1 MVDCGFVK
9 EKSYDPNTG
18 MDALLVTNI
27 SKAAATQRAGRA
39 GRTAPGKAY
48 RLYNSESFE
57 HLLPDT
63 IPEIQRSSLLSTV
76 LALKRMNIV
85 DVLHFEFIDK
95 PDETLVMKAL
105 SQLFL
110 LGAIDEHGKI
120 TELGKQMNAFP
131 LSPYLSR
138 VIISSALEYECSEEV
153 LAIASVLAGDNDMFR
168 APSARQGEDLA
179 LEAEKCKLKLA
190 HHSGD
195 HMTLLNVW
203 REWRRNDESR
213 KWCKDNWVNHK
224 ALVTAKSVR
233 SQLIDIMK
241 QLDLP
246 LVRARRIEVEQSGR
260 KKDGRSKETVREIDA
275 VPILKSFLTGYYTNI
290 AHKSHGRS
298 VFSHYAPDQ
307 HLAEKVSLTSSAL
320 VALYLHPLC
329 ALSDMFDKNRTKYAQ
344 LDWVMYM
351 HVTYT
356 NKAVMKGVSKILWDW
371 VRTGKG
377 HERIKMLA
385 KASLNGEDKHK
396 KAKKRKQ
403 LLLDDSAQASSV
415 ESSDTDAG
423 TGTDAELEEDRKRL
437 RKLEI
442 DDIRKRAL
450 ARRNAQ

>member
-1 MVDCGFVK
+1 MDCGFVK

-48 RLYNSESFE
+48 RLYNSDSFE

-85 DVLHFEFIDK
+85 DILHFEFIDK

-105 SQLFL
+105 TQLFL
-110 LGAIDEHGKI
+110 LGAIDEQGLI
-120 TELGKQMNAFP
+120 TDLGKQMNAFP

-138 VIISSALEYECSEEV
+138 VIISSALEHECSEEV
-153 LAIASVLAGDNDMFR
+153 LTIASVLAGDHDLFR
-168 APSARQGEDLA
+168 APSPRQGEELA
-179 LEAEKCKLKLA
+179 AAAEKSKLKLA

-195 HMTLLNVW
+195 HMTVLNVW

-213 KWCKDNWVNHK
+213 RWCKDNWVNQK

-246 LVRARRIEVEQSGR
+246 LVRAPRIEPQQSSR
-260 KKDGRSKETVREIDA
+260 KKDNRPKDTVREIDA

-290 AHKSHGRS
+290 ANKAHGRS
-298 VFSHYAPDQ
+298 VFSHYSPDQ
-307 HLAEKVSLTSSAL
+307 HLAEKASLTSSAL

-329 ALSDMFDKNRTKYAQ
+329 ALSDMFDRNKTRYSQ

-377 HERIKMLA
+377 HERIQKLA
-385 KASLNGEDKHK
+385 TAHLNGEDKRK
-396 KAKKRKQ
+396 VSKKRKQ

-415 ESSDTDAG
+415 ESSDTDTG
-423 TGTDAELEEDRKRL
+423 TGTDAELEEDRRRL

-450 ARRNAQ
+450 ARRNVQ